1 MKTEIFDP
9 NMMIFFFFLIST
21 NELFKFQVWDAKC
34 LTKWKSLKNSQ
45 CHVAE
50 KILHRI
56 LIFSAL
62 DPLSQ
67 TKIEQKK
74 KIKSWC
80 RIMKNVQKYFLY
92 DLLPTQSQRAGGFE
106 LLKYDLWLVLHIFL
120 FREMFSDFF
129 HGHIQFLSELY
140 YFRALSNILTW
151 QIDARPGRGAD
162 LLIE

>member
-1 MKTEIFDP
+1 MSI
-9 NMMIFFFFLIST
+9 NNYVS
-21 NELFKFQVWDAKC
+21 N
-34 LTKWKSLKNSQ
+34 
-45 CHVAE
+45 
-50 KILHRI
+50 
-56 LIFSAL
+56 
-62 DPLSQ
+62 
-67 TKIEQKK
+67 
-74 KIKSWC
+74 
-80 RIMKNVQKYFLY
+80 FLY